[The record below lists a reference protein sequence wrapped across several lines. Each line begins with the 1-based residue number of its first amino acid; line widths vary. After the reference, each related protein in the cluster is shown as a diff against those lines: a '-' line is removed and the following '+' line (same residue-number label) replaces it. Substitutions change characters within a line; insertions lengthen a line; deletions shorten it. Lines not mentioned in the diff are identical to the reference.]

1 VTGAKGFWGLTKR
14 QDLDQPNK
22 LLVAF
27 RSRILANVI
36 VVGAQF
42 GDEGKAKVTDLLS
55 KNADIVVRYQ
65 GGCNAGHTVVV
76 DGETFKFHL
85 IPSGILYSGTLCILG
100 PGMVID
106 PKAFIQE
113 VSALMKRGLDDNMLK
128 VSATAHVTMPY
139 HLIID
144 AAEED
149 SRGNQKIGTTKR
161 GIGPTYA
168 DKCARSGIRVEDLL
182 DAEVLK
188 QKLDW
193 MVPRKNVI
201 LEKLYNLPPLNA
213 KEILAEYLE
222 YGRQMAKYVADTS
235 AIIFESVHD
244 RKNILFEGAQGTLL
258 DLDHGSYPYVT
269 SSSPT
274 AGGACTGAGVGPTII
289 DRVIGVSKAYMT
301 RVGEGP
307 FPSEQTG
314 ETGEKLRQTGKAWA
328 EVGVTT
334 GRPRRC
340 GWFDTVLG
348 RYSVRIN
355 GLDCLAITKL
365 DVLDEFDEIKV
376 CVAYK
381 DRKTNQIHK
390 DLPSMAGSFQ
400 RMEPIYESFP
410 GWQKPTSGCRSYNDL
425 PAGAQRYLDFIAEQ
439 LDVPVAVVSVGQERE
454 QTIIIEDPIHGP
466 KRVLTRAVPSA
477 TAKS

>member
-1 VTGAKGFWGLTKR
+1 M
-14 QDLDQPNK
+14 
-22 LLVAF
+22 
-27 RSRILANVI
+27 ANVI

-55 KNADIVVRYQ
+55 RNADVVVRYQ
-65 GGCNAGHTVVV
+65 GGANAGHTVVV
-76 DGETFKFHL
+76 DGDTYKFHL
-85 IPSGILYSGTLCILG
+85 IPSGVLYSGTMCILG
-100 PGMVID
+100 PGMAID
-106 PKAFIQE
+106 PKAFITE
-113 VSALMKRGLDDNMLK
+113 LDALVKRGLDDSMLR

-149 SRGNQKIGTTKR
+149 SRGSQKIGTTKR

-168 DKCARSGIRVEDLL
+168 DKGARIGVRVEDLL
-182 DAEVLK
+182 DPEVLK
-188 QKLDW
+188 SKLEYL
-193 MVPRKNVI
+193 VPRKNVL
-201 LEKLYNLPPLNA
+201 LEKLYNLPPL
-213 KEILAEYLE
+213 KVEEIFDVYVE
-222 YGRQMAKYVADTS
+222 YGRRMSKYVCDTS
-235 AIIFESVHD
+235 AIIFQLIQQ

-269 SSSPT
+269 SSSPS
-274 AGGACTGAGVGPTII
+274 AGGACVGAGIGPTMI

-307 FPSEQTG
+307 FPTEQFG
-314 ETGEKLRQTGKAWA
+314 EIGDKLRQIGKAWA

-340 GWFDTVLG
+340 GWFDVVLG

-376 CVAYK
+376 CVAYRDPK
-381 DRKTNQIHK
+381 SGEVYN
-390 DLPSMAGSFQ
+390 DLPSIAGSFQ
-400 RMEPIYESFP
+400 RMEPVYATFA
-410 GWQKPTSGCRSYNDL
+410 GWNKSTSECRSYRDL
-425 PAGAQRYLDFIAEQ
+425 PVAAQRYLNFIQEQ
-439 LDVPVAVVSVGQERE
+439 LDVPVAIVSVGQKRD
-454 QTIIIEDPIHGP
+454 QTIVIEDPIHGP
-466 KRVLTRAVPSA
+466 KRVLTRTNTFSV
-477 TAKS
+477 

>member
-1 VTGAKGFWGLTKR
+1 M
-14 QDLDQPNK
+14 
-22 LLVAF
+22 
-27 RSRILANVI
+27 ANVI

-55 KNADIVVRYQ
+55 KNADVVVRYQ

-76 DGETFKFHL
+76 DGETYKFHL
-85 IPSGILYSGTLCILG
+85 IPSGILYKGTTCILG

-106 PKAFIQE
+106 PRAFTE
-113 VSALMKRGLDDNMLK
+113 ELGALLKRGLDDSGLK

-139 HLIID
+139 HLAID

-149 SRGNQKIGTTKR
+149 TRGSMKIGTTKR

-168 DKCARSGIRVEDLL
+168 DKCDRTGIRVEDLL
-182 DAEVLK
+182 DPEVLK
-188 QKLDW
+188 AKLEW
-193 MVPRKNVI
+193 LVPKKNII
-201 LEKLYNLPPLNA
+201 LEKIYGLPPVNA
-213 KEILAEYLE
+213 EAIFKEYVE
-222 YGRQMAKYVADTS
+222 YGKQMAKYVCDTS
-235 AIIFESVHD
+235 ATIFKAVQE

-269 SSSPT
+269 SSSPS
-274 AGGACTGAGVGPTII
+274 AGGACVGAGVGPTII
-289 DRVIGVSKAYMT
+289 DRVIGVSKAYLT

-307 FPSEQTG
+307 FPTEQFGQVG
-314 ETGEKLRQTGKAWA
+314 EQLRQVGKAWA

-365 DVLDEFDEIKV
+365 DVLDEFEEIKV
-376 CVAYK
+376 CIAYK
-381 DRKTNQIHK
+381 DRKTGQTHT
-390 DLPSMAGSFQ
+390 DLPSIAGSFG
-400 RMEPIYESFP
+400 RMEPIYETFP
-410 GWQKPTSGCRSYNDL
+410 GWGKPTSACRSYAEL
-425 PAGAQRYLDFIAEQ
+425 PAAAQRYLNFIAEQ
-439 LDVPVAVVSVGQERE
+439 LDVPVAVVSVGQKRD

-466 KRVLTRAVPSA
+466 KRVLT
-477 TAKS
+477 KSV

>member
-1 VTGAKGFWGLTKR
+1 M
-14 QDLDQPNK
+14 
-22 LLVAF
+22 
-27 RSRILANVI
+27 ANVV

-42 GDEGKAKVTDLLS
+42 GDEGKAKVTDLLA
-55 KNADIVVRYQ
+55 KNADVVVRYQ

-76 DGETFKFHL
+76 DGETYKFHL
-85 IPSGILYSGTLCILG
+85 IPSGVLYQKTCILG

-106 PKAFIQE
+106 PERFLAEIDALGARGDINTDNLR
-113 VSALMKRGLDDNMLK
+113 VST
-128 VSATAHVTMPY
+128 TAHVTMPY
-139 HLIID
+139 HLMID

-149 SRGNQKIGTTKR
+149 SRGDQKIGTTKR

-182 DAEVLK
+182 DEKVLRS
-188 QKLDW
+188 KLEW
-193 MVPRKNVI
+193 MIPRKNVI
-201 LEKLYNLPPLNA
+201 LERLYNLPPL
-213 KEILAEYLE
+213 KVEDVFKQYAEY
-222 YGRQMAKYVADTS
+222 GKRMAKYVSDT
-235 AIIFESVHD
+235 AAVIFNSVGQK
-244 RKNILFEGAQGTLL
+244 KNILFEGAQGTLL

-274 AGGACTGAGVGPTII
+274 AGGACIGAGIGPTII

-307 FPSEQTG
+307 FPTEQDG
-314 ETGEKLRQTGKAWA
+314 EVGDMLRQIGKAWA

-340 GWFDTVLG
+340 GWFDAVLG

-376 CVAYK
+376 CNAYK
-381 DRKTNQIHK
+381 DKTTGETFK
-390 DLPSMAGSFQ
+390 ELPSIGSSFKN
-400 RMEPIYESFP
+400 MEPIYETFK
-410 GWQKPTSGCRSYNDL
+410 GWKSSTSDCRSYKDL
-425 PAGAQRYLDFIAEQ
+425 PVEARKYLDFLADE
-439 LDVPVAVVSVGQERE
+439 LDVSIAIVSVGPQRD
-454 QTIIIEDPIHGP
+454 QTIVIEDPIHGP
-466 KRVLTRAVPSA
+466 KRVLTRS
-477 TAKS
+477 T

>member
-1 VTGAKGFWGLTKR
+1 M
-14 QDLDQPNK
+14 
-22 LLVAF
+22 
-27 RSRILANVI
+27 ANVI

-42 GDEGKAKVTDLLS
+42 GDEGKAKVTDLLA
-55 KNADIVVRYQ
+55 KNADVVVRYQ

-76 DGETFKFHL
+76 DGETYKFHL
-85 IPSGILYSGTLCILG
+85 IPSGILYPGKICMLG
-100 PGMVID
+100 PGMVVD
-106 PKAFIQE
+106 PKAFLSE
-113 VSALMKRGLDDNMLK
+113 LKSLTDRGLDDSRLK
-128 VSATAHVTMPY
+128 LSATAHVTMPY

-149 SRGNQKIGTTKR
+149 SRGDNKIGTTKR

-168 DKCARSGIRVEDLL
+168 DKCARSGIRIEDLL
-182 DAEVLK
+182 DKTVLK
-188 QKLDW
+188 TKLDW

-201 LEKLYNLPPLNA
+201 LEKLYNLPALDPKA
-213 KEILAEYLE
+213 ILDEYYE
-222 YGRQMAKYVADTS
+222 YGQQMKKHVCDTS
-235 AIIFESVHD
+235 ELIFQSVQN

-274 AGGACTGAGVGPTII
+274 AGGACIGAGIGPTII

-307 FPSEQTG
+307 FPTEQTG
-314 ETGEKLRQTGKAWA
+314 EVGEQLRQIGTAWA

-340 GWFDTVLG
+340 GWFDLVLG

-365 DVLDEFDEIKV
+365 DVLDDFDEIKV

-381 DRKTNQIHK
+381 DSETGKTYK
-390 DLPSMAGSFQ
+390 DLPSIGSSFQ
-400 RMEPIYESFP
+400 RMQPIYQSFP
-410 GWQKPTSGCRSYNDL
+410 GWKKSTSSCRSLKEL
-425 PAGAQRYLDFIAEQ
+425 PANAQHYLDFLAEEMDVTIAI
-439 LDVPVAVVSVGQERE
+439 VSVGPKRD
-454 QTIIIEDPIHGP
+454 QTVVIEDPIHGP
-466 KRVLTRAVPSA
+466 KRVLSKVTQ
-477 TAKS
+477 